1 MTYICSLSDVTLKD
15 QNQTGDK
22 AAHLGELIHAG
33 FDVQRGF
40 CVSADAYG
48 DGVANPLYDK
58 IIARIAA
65 SEIDDPVELE
75 SAAEDIRAWIE
86 GAPLPVALIDE
97 IRGALAALDG
107 KSFAVRASRVVEDV
121 PNPAASG
128 LQQAYLCVIGI
139 EAVLKDIRQ
148 CWSSP
153 WNSRAIYFRHR
164 KKMEQRQ
171 VTMAVV
177 VQPMNDA
184 EAAGVMFTANPLTG
198 AADEIHIDATWGL
211 GEAII
216 AARWKPDHF
225 VVGKNDLAIRSRTI
239 PTKSVMDVV
248 SADGTMQTM
257 SVTQDR
263 QDVACLSDAQVAAL
277 ATLGKKVQAHF
288 NRPQDIEWC
297 RVGDKISLLQTRPL
311 KKR

>member
-1 MTYICSLSDVTLKD
+1 MPYTCSLSDVALKD
-15 QNQTGDK
+15 QTNTGDK
-22 AAHLGELIHAG
+22 AAHLGELTHAA
-33 FDVQRGF
+33 FDVPRGF
-40 CVSADAYG
+40 CVTADAYR
-48 DGVANPLYDK
+48 DVVAVPLNDK
-58 IIARIAA
+58 IIARIVA

-86 GAPLPVALIDE
+86 NVPTPDALVDE
-97 IRGALAALDG
+97 IRRAMDTLGG
-107 KSFAVRASRVVEDV
+107 KSFAVRASRIVEDV

-128 LQQAYLCVIGI
+128 LQQAYLCVVGI
-139 EAVLKDIRQ
+139 DAVLKNIRA

-177 VQPMNDA
+177 VQPMVDA
-184 EAAGVMFTANPLTG
+184 EASGVMFTANPLTG
-198 AADEIHIDATWGL
+198 AGDEIHIDATWGL

-225 VVGKNDLAIRSRTI
+225 VVNNNDLSIRTRTI

-248 SADGTMQTM
+248 STDGTMQTIA
-257 SVTQDR
+257 VPENNQDA
-263 QDVACLSDAQVAAL
+263 ACLTDAQVVEL
-277 ATLGKKVQAHF
+277 ATLGKKVEAHF

-311 KKR
+311 KKK